1 VMSND
6 RACVDWA
13 TRKQPCHIWFTAT
26 MLQDSK
32 TNRFQSKEL
41 ILTVKKEVRI
51 VRASERANTSPISL
65 THSLTHYLV

>member
-1 VMSND
+1 MIND

-51 VRASERANTSPISL
+51 VRASERAHERTNTSP
-65 THSLTHYLV
+65 HSLTRYLV